1 MVKFMEIGKLI
12 ENSFGYT
19 KDGLFGS
26 LSTWIILIVL
36 TLLPVIPVILSFLV
50 LIPSIISGTMPDFG
64 SFIGVF
70 IVAVIAAIILSAFYL
85 GYQMKILRGETP
97 LPIVS
102 GYGRLFTDG
111 MRYLAIE
118 IIYTLPVFII
128 IALTIGGAIMSAI
141 SAGPDFE
148 DVFPIIGGVI
158 IGILVAL
165 IIGFI
170 IGLFAVVGLVRFART
185 GRMSEAFNFGAI
197 MTTIGRIGWGHY
209 ILALIIVVVLIVI
222 VQIILGIIP
231 YIGVIL
237 QLIVSPFITVFYS
250 RYVSLLYDSAEE
262 ASVPAIEVGS

>member
-19 KDGLFGS
+19 KDGLFGN

-36 TLLPVIPVILSFLV
+36 TLLPVIPVILCFLV
-50 LIPSIISGTMPDFG
+50 LLPSVISGTMPDIG

-111 MRYLAIE
+111 IRYLAIE

-128 IALTIGGAIMSAI
+128 LALTIGGAIMSAI
-141 SAGPDFE
+141 SAGPGFE

-231 YIGVIL
+231 YIGGIL
-237 QLIVSPFITVFYS
+237 QIIVSPFITVFYS
-250 RYVSLLYDSAEE
+250 RYVSLLYNSAEDT
-262 ASVPAIEVGS
+262 SVPVVEVGS